1 MTRKVAGQEVRGVGR
16 GQMRTRGE
24 AAWFDFES
32 SFCLWV
38 RKWIW
43 ECVGG
48 GVGGD
53 QWGAHSVRQE
63 GWSRDWAPVV
73 EVRWMDRAG
82 RSSGPCKLL
91 LALKG
96 NSGRNL
102 HVYPLWPK
110 NSILWK

>member
-1 MTRKVAGQEVRGVGR
+1 MSETEEQGWPQPVTRKVAGQEVRGVGR

-48 GVGGD
+48 A
-53 QWGAHSVRQE
+53 WGE
-63 GWSRDWAPVV
+63 T
-73 EVRWMDRAG
+73 
-82 RSSGPCKLL
+82 SGEPIR
-91 LALKG
+91 
-96 NSGRNL
+96 SGRR
-102 HVYPLWPK
+102 VGAGTGRQW
-110 NSILWK
+110 WR